1 MHDSPTLHVLDIEN
15 LVGGPV
21 PNPEAVKAIHGEYM
35 RLMAPTGP
43 DRSVMGTS
51 HIAAKH
57 IWFSWPDRSTKR
69 LVRSGADGAD
79 LALLGYLSEPA
90 NLRGVHHVVIAS
102 GDAIFTPAV
111 RRLRMNGIRVTV
123 VSRPQSL
130 AGSLRAE
137 ADEVKRLVVAA

>member
-21 PNPEAVKAIHGEYM
+21 PNPEAVKAVHGEYM
-35 RLMAPTGP
+35 RMMAPTGP
-43 DRSVMGTS
+43 NRSVMGTS

-79 LALLGYLSEPA
+79 LALLNYLSEPA
-90 NLRGVHHVVIAS
+90 NLRGHPPRCDCLRRRDLHPGRQTSQDEWDPRHCSEQATVARWLTAS
-102 GDAIFTPAV
+102 
-111 RRLRMNGIRVTV
+111 R
-123 VSRPQSL
+123 S
-130 AGSLRAE
+130 
-137 ADEVKRLVVAA
+137 

>member
-1 MHDSPTLHVLDIEN
+1 MDHSSTLHVLDIEN
-15 LVGGPV
+15 LVGGAR
-21 PNPEAVKAIHGEYM
+21 PNPEAVKAVYGEYM
-35 RLMAPTGP
+35 RMMAPAGP
-43 DRSVMGTS
+43 DRWVMGTS
-51 HIAAKH
+51 HIAAKQ
-57 IWFSWPDRSTKR
+57 IWFSWPHRSTKR

-79 LALLGYLSEPA
+79 LALLDFLSEPA
-90 NLRGVHHVVIAS
+90 NLNGIDHVVIAS
-102 GDAIFTPAV
+102 GDGIFSTAV